1 MRIDKS
7 TYKLFTDHVVY
18 EPVAGVEIRRALQ
31 DGIEIFEFEKMP
43 VEVKMNDITIVVNK
57 NAKLDKLVNDYF
69 VKLERKHRQPYNAA
83 YYRGLGR

>member
-43 VEVKMNDITIVVNK
+43 VEVKMNDIIIVVNK

-69 VKLERKHRQPYNAA
+69 VKLERKHRQPYNAT
-83 YYRGLGR
+83 YHKGIVR

>member
-7 TYKLFTDHVVY
+7 TYRLFTDHVVY

-43 VEVKMNDITIVVNK
+43 VEVKMNDIIIVVNK

-83 YYRGLGR
+83 YHRGLGR